1 MKKILSVFMLGG
13 VALSANAQQING
25 GFDAEWVKC
34 VPWDS
39 KGNTSVSGTEPEGW
53 HASNVN
59 TAIGKKQ
66 IIDAVEGKDGTG
78 KAAHLY
84 NTSIA
89 GNKIPAY
96 LTLGTPFATAE
107 VRGITVKN
115 SDGGT
120 FGGSSFTFRPDA
132 MRFDYKRDNSNGD
145 ENATVIAYLW
155 NGTWTQK
162 DVPGNTVVW
171 ASAKK
176 VDMQD
181 RDRNILDMATATGGE
196 VTSTEGAKCV
206 AK

>member
-1 MKKILSVFMLGG
+1 MKKILTLLMLGG
-13 VALSANAQQING
+13 VALAANAQQING

-39 KGNTSVSGTEPEGW
+39 KGNTSDSGTEPEGW

-84 NTSIA
+84 NTSIL

-120 FGGSSFTFRPDA
+120 FGGSSFTFRP
-132 MRFDYKRDNSNGD
+132 
-145 ENATVIAYLW
+145 ATTRRATRTLRCWLIS
-155 NGTWTQK
+155 GTAHGPRRTCRATPLCGLRLRRWTCR
-162 DVPGNTVVW
+162 T
-171 ASAKK
+171 
-176 VDMQD
+176 
-181 RDRNILDMATATGGE
+181 ATATSL
-196 VTSTEGAKCV
+196 TCLRLRV
-206 AK
+206 AM